1 MVGLNMEDESQQR
14 SLVGMN
20 TNDDE
25 IDHDN
30 DGFNVS
36 ASDSTNQLAKQVMK
50 VELQQQIAVLKDQL
64 QEATLKLR
72 QLENNGDV
80 NITVDD
86 DQQHQE
92 NEQDSQQ
99 HQQLIYKIPPLV
111 SKRGYLF
118 KWLDRTIGWSGTK
131 WGLRFVVLNAT
142 QGQLSYYSTHQID
155 TQQIQQQPR
164 YVLCLRGCA
173 VRDDGWKRNPR
184 YKVKRSAVA
193 GATDPKN
200 LNPPLDEPGAYFFLF
215 SIYQRPI
222 DSSNSLMATPTSS
235 SLSKSLTP
243 TNNNSDFDENMIV
256 PLLRFS
262 TPSLAEKMMW
272 IQLISESCAYCETE
286 QWLQEE
292 KERLAENEKQQRQQS
307 IMTSAMPESKEGTLP
322 PLYFAPTQPSSSKSK
337 PSKKKGRQNM
347 HERRPSFVKTP
358 SAANFRSTTQ
368 NQDMDQ
374 IEKKTR
380 GGYPPS
386 KPMHRYSAPSYLS
399 VEAPIQNYRGFFNL
413 GVLILIGKYC
423 YTGYYLFLVFRFD
436 CLCH

>member
-1 MVGLNMEDESQQR
+1 MDQR
-14 SLVGMN
+14 SLLGRN
-20 TNDDE
+20 TTIDE
-25 IDHDN
+25 LHGDSN
-30 DGFNVS
+30 ESSTSNLN
-36 ASDSTNQLAKQVMK
+36 ANDSTSQLAQQVMK
-50 VELQQQIAVLKDQL
+50 VELQQQIALLKDQL
-64 QEATLKLR
+64 QEATSKLR
-72 QLENNGDV
+72 LLENSN
-80 NITVDD
+80 NINTTNNDSEDD
-86 DQQHQE
+86 EH
-92 NEQDSQQ
+92 
-99 HQQLIYKIPPLV
+99 HQQLQKIPPLV

-184 YKVKRSAVA
+184 YKWRH
-193 GATDPKN
+193 ATATTS
-200 LNPPLDEPGAYFFLF
+200 NPPLDEPGAYFFLF

-222 DSSNSLMATPTSS
+222 GSSSTSVLATPTS
-235 SLSKSLTP
+235 LSKEPSRA
-243 TNNNSDFDENMIV
+243 NSNTDSDENMIV

-292 KERLAENEKQQRQQS
+292 ADRLAENEKQQRQQS

-322 PLYFAPTQPSSSKSK
+322 PLYFAPTQPYAKSK
-337 PSKKKGRQNM
+337 PSQKKGRM

-358 SAANFRSTTQ
+358 SAANFRTTTQ

-413 GVLILIGKYC
+413 GVLILIGTLIHY
-423 YTGYYLFLVFRFD
+423 
-436 CLCH
+436 